1 MTYSL
6 FFKPK
11 NRIIES
17 ICFVFAIFLSLNE
30 SISLLKQMVQEEE
43 PMLGTSPN
51 LEIETGVVPERIDVH
66 AMPLKLSCKSLCAF
80 SKQEISTL
88 ESEQRSKSAIKLC
101 GLIIFYSLVMG
112 VEIVGGFKANS
123 LAVITDAAHL
133 LSDVA
138 GFSISLFTVWASGWE
153 ATSRQSFG
161 YNRLEVLGAL
171 LSVQLIWL
179 ISGILIYEA
188 IDRIFHER
196 AKVDGKLMFVVAAFG
211 FIINC
216 LMVAW
221 LGHNHDHHHHHQHHK
236 HHACGHVDHDHER
249 EEVSAT
255 TEEKTSLV
263 SYSPEKAKFF
273 NINLQGAYL
282 HVMTDL
288 IQSVGVMIAGAIIW
302 AKPKWL
308 VVDLICTLI
317 FAVLALSTTLPM
329 LRDIYGILM
338 EKTPSEI
345 DIEELENSLRRIK
358 GVQEIHDLHVWA
370 LTVGKIILSCHV
382 TAEPLVCSSDLIC
395 KIKDFCEKAYGI
407 HHVTVQ
413 IESNIHSAA

>member
-1 MTYSL
+1 L
-6 FFKPK
+6 KPI
-11 NRIIES
+11 NHIIES
-17 ICFVFAIFLSLNE
+17 ISFVLAIFLSLNE
-30 SISLLKQMVQEEE
+30 PISLLKQMEQEEA
-43 PMLGTSPN
+43 PMLRTSPQ
-51 LEIETGVVPERIDVH
+51 LEIEIPVVPDKIDVH
-66 AMPLKLSCKSLCAF
+66 PMPSKLSCKSLCAF
-80 SKQEISTL
+80 SKQENSTL
-88 ESEQRSKSAIKLC
+88 ESEQRSKSAIKLW
-101 GLIIFYSLVMG
+101 GLIIFYVLVMV
-112 VEIVGGFKANS
+112 VEIVGGIKANS

-153 ATSRQSFG
+153 ATSHQSFG

-179 ISGILIYEA
+179 ISGFLIYEA
-188 IDRIFHER
+188 IDRILHEH
-196 AKVDGKLMFVVAAFG
+196 AKVNGKLMFAVAAFG

-221 LGHNHDHHHHHQHHK
+221 LGHDHHHHHNHK

-249 EEVSAT
+249 EEACAT
-255 TEEKTSLV
+255 TEEKSNLV
-263 SYSPEKAKFF
+263 SYSPEKAKKL
-273 NINLQGAYL
+273 NINVQGAYL

-302 AKPKWL
+302 AKPDWL

-338 EKTPSEI
+338 ERTPSEI
-345 DIEELENSLRRIK
+345 DIDELENSLKFIK
-358 GVQEIHDLHVWA
+358 GVQDIHDLHVWA
-370 LTVGKIILSCHV
+370 ITVGKIVLSCHV
-382 TAEPLVCSSDLIC
+382 TAEPLVCSRDLIC
-395 KIKDFCEKAYGI
+395 RIRDFCEKTYGI
-407 HHVTVQ
+407 HHVTIQ
-413 IESNIHSAA
+413 IE